1 MTDLDRIKMEVEA
14 ARLEV
19 VQAEKDISGIKVAL
33 RSVAAK
39 VPRRGAPGGDDEDSS
54 NSLLVSAI
62 KVTGLPESATPS
74 FHIQLSSPIEEKV
87 ITQLSDPL
95 DPKKENS
102 FAEFK
107 GVETSVATLVVRAF
121 DADIL
126 LGSSALYDVKP
137 ICNID
142 VLKGGFKKVST
153 LDIAIVPDEADEEDE
168 GEVFLDAKSTVDEE
182 TGDED
187 EEQAGDV
194 VADVDG
200 DIAVEELKEEEAEE
214 KEELMDETKDD
225 VKVEAS
231 HDKTEKE
238 ESETV
243 VEDGEKESEI
253 AAEEEGKEL
262 ATVAEE
268 EEKESATSAV
278 EEENESK
285 ITEEV
290 EEKESA
296 AAAEGEEDDGAKS
309 VAAEENAPEPDAKTE
324 TASEE
329 KSDETPP
336 PAVEEGETEESTEV
350 SDENG
355 EGKEEE
361 NPTSASD
368 SEQKDEEDGPSVT
381 ALLVPTCVVQMR
393 IEYNPS
399 IKDQKDELYDLLN
412 KASKRKAMA
421 VDKLRKSAL
430 AMNRASPA
438 ETSLVKKEK
447 TVKSGFLNK
456 KAVAKKEMF
465 LVRWYNKA
473 LGRGSFVRNAFPI
486 AKNYIIFFGGV
497 ALMHFQGQ
505 QLALP
510 PPV

>member
-1 MTDLDRIKMEVEA
+1 M
-14 ARLEV
+14 
-19 VQAEKDISGIKVAL
+19 
-33 RSVAAK
+33 
-39 VPRRGAPGGDDEDSS
+39 
-54 NSLLVSAI
+54 
-62 KVTGLPESATPS
+62 
-74 FHIQLSSPIEEKV
+74 
-87 ITQLSDPL
+87 
-95 DPKKENS
+95 
-102 FAEFK
+102 
-107 GVETSVATLVVRAF
+107 
-121 DADIL
+121 
-126 LGSSALYDVKP
+126 
-137 ICNID
+137 
-142 VLKGGFKKVST
+142 KGGLKKVST

-278 EEENESK
+278 EEEIESK